1 MGADFNQPQRK
12 SIVGIFVMFVYSLQ
26 GYAKALWPILVI
38 WIFKFDQINKG
49 YLLVGTIA
57 VFAVIGIVSYL
68 RYLNFTFYIDH
79 ENNEFIITEG
89 IFNKTKTTIQLYKI
103 QQVNINQSLI
113 QRLVGVYELAVDT
126 AGSNKKEGDIRA
138 ISHEL
143 ALDLKA
149 RLLENENKK
158 IANIEDSINTSDE
171 ILIDKAADSEVP
183 FIEIGFLSLL
193 KIGITSNYIKSFFVL
208 LAFFFTLF
216 DHIKQITGRDVL
228 HDENIEDYVDKSQVA
243 TAFLIFF
250 IIFFLAV
257 IVINLVKTIFTYF
270 DYKIARQKGSLLL
283 SYGLLNT
290 KSTILKPEKV
300 QITSITQNF
309 FQKKLNV
316 LHLKIKQATG
326 GEKED
331 HKLAIEIPGCDK
343 LEKDAILKLL
353 FQKIPEKG
361 IMLKPNFRKL
371 GFSVFLTIGLPMLG
385 FYFVRDLLMEELPTI
400 DYFVLLFV
408 VFIGI
413 IQLFIFKNN
422 RLYINYDF
430 IILQSGAWDV
440 TNKIIIPSKI
450 QAITT
455 SQLFWHK
462 NINIGSLT
470 LHTAGGNIS
479 FQLGNFTAIKQ
490 YVNLWLYEMET
501 SDSNW
506 M

>member
-1 MGADFNQPQRK
+1 MGSDFNQPQRQ
-12 SIVGIFVMFVYSLQ
+12 SIVGILVMFVYSLQ

-38 WIFKFDQINKG
+38 WIFKFDQINKF
-49 YLLVGTIA
+49 YLLIGIIVVFTI
-57 VFAVIGIVSYL
+57 VGIVSYL

-79 ENNEFIITEG
+79 KNGEFIITEG

-143 ALDLKA
+143 ALDLKV

-158 IANIEDSINTSDE
+158 NVNNDDSISTSDE
-171 ILIDKAADSEVP
+171 ISIEKTIDSEAP
-183 FIEIGFLSLL
+183 FIKISFLSLL
-193 KIGITSNYIKSFFVL
+193 KIGITSNYVKSFFVL
-208 LAFFFTLF
+208 LAFFITLF
-216 DHIKQITGRDVL
+216 DHIKQITGRDIL
-228 HDENIEDYVDKSQVA
+228 HDENIEDYVDKSQIA
-243 TAFLIFF
+243 TTFLMLFV
-250 IIFFLAV
+250 IFFLAV
-257 IVINLVKTIFTYF
+257 IIINLVKTIFTYF

-283 SYGLLNT
+283 SYGLLNA
-290 KSTILKPEKV
+290 KSTIIKPEKV
-300 QITSITQNF
+300 QITSITQNY
-309 FQKKLNV
+309 FQKKMNV

-343 LEKDAILKLL
+343 LEKDSILKLL

-361 IMLKPNFRKL
+361 VMLKPNFRKL
-371 GFSVFLTIGLPMLG
+371 GFSVFLTIGLPLLG
-385 FYFVRDLLMEELPTI
+385 FYFVRDLIIEELPTI

-408 VFIGI
+408 LFIGI
-413 IQLFIFKNN
+413 IQFFAFKNT
-422 RLYINYDF
+422 RLYINDDF
-430 IILQSGAWDV
+430 LILQSGAWDV
-440 TNKIIIPSKI
+440 TNKIILPSKI

>member
-1 MGADFNQPQRK
+1 MEGDFSKPQRQ
-12 SIVGIFVMFVYSLQ
+12 SIVGIFVMFIYTLQ

-38 WIFKFDQINKG
+38 WIFRFDEINKG
-49 YLLVGTIA
+49 YLVAGTLVLLIIIVTI
-57 VFAVIGIVSYL
+57 SYL
-68 RYLNFTFYIDH
+68 RYLNFTFYIDQ
-79 ENNEFIITEG
+79 ENEEFIITEG
-89 IFNKTKTTIQLYKI
+89 VLNKTRTSIQLYKI

-126 AGSNKKEGDIRA
+126 AGSNKKEGNIRA
-138 ISHEL
+138 ISHAL

-149 RLLENENKK
+149 RLLENEKK
-158 IANIEDSINTSDE
+158 KTLKFHDDITALDE
-171 ILIDKAADSEVP
+171 ISIEESVAEVP
-183 FIEIGFLSLL
+183 FMKISFLSLL
-193 KIGITSNYIKSFFVL
+193 KIGITSNYVKSFFVL
-208 LAFFFTLF
+208 LAFFISLY

-228 HDENIEDYVDKSQVA
+228 NDQNIEDYVDRSQIV
-243 TAFLIFF
+243 TAFFVLFLV
-250 IIFFLAV
+250 FFLTV
-257 IVINLVKTIFTYF
+257 IVINLVRTIFTYF

-283 SYGLLNT
+283 SFGLLNT
-290 KSTILKPEKV
+290 KSTIIKPEKV
-300 QITSITQNF
+300 QITSVTQNF
-309 FQKKLNV
+309 FQKKMNV

-326 GEKED
+326 GENED
-331 HKLAIEIPGCDK
+331 QKQHIEIPGCSY
-343 LEKDAILKLL
+343 LEKESILKLL

-361 IMLKPNFRKL
+361 VMLKPNFRKL
-371 GFSVFLTIGLPMLG
+371 GFSIFLTIGLPLLG
-385 FYFVRDLLMEELPTI
+385 FYFVRDFIMEQLPMI
-400 DYFVLLFV
+400 DYLILFFV
-408 VFIGI
+408 VFVGI
-413 IQLFIFKNN
+413 IQFYIFKNN
-422 RLYINYDF
+422 RLYINNDF

-440 TNKIIIPSKI
+440 TNKIILPSKI